1 MPEGKSVRV
10 AVLALVAAL
19 SMGLLWAGVV
29 RYQAEQRALAAAR
42 NESVKEQGPVPAA
55 VPVPAAPAEVP
66 APKPPQQLVVHVA
79 GAVKQP
85 GVYKLEE
92 GARVADALAAAG
104 GPLPEAAPDALNLAD
119 RLADGQKVYLF
130 TKQELA
136 SPTPPPAAAG
146 AIQTASTAVTAKPA
160 GKVNINTA
168 TAAQLDQVPGVSLAL
183 ANDIV
188 AYRNQHG
195 PFKRLEDLDN
205 VKGIGPATI
214 EKLRPHITL

>member
-1 MPEGKSVRV
+1 
-10 AVLALVAAL
+10 VLALVAAL

-29 RYQAEQRALAAAR
+29 RYQAEQRALAVAKG
-42 NESVKEQGPVPAA
+42 ESAEEPEQVPAA
-55 VPVPAAPAEVP
+55 VPVPAVTTAELP
-66 APKPPQQLVVHVA
+66 APKPLPQLVVHVA
-79 GAVKQP
+79 GAVAHP
-85 GVYKLEE
+85 GVYKLDE

-119 RLADGQKVYLF
+119 KLADGQKVYVF

-146 AIQTASTAVTAKPA
+146 AIQTASTAVPAKPA

-168 TAAQLDQVPGVSLAL
+168 TAAQLDQVPGVSLTL